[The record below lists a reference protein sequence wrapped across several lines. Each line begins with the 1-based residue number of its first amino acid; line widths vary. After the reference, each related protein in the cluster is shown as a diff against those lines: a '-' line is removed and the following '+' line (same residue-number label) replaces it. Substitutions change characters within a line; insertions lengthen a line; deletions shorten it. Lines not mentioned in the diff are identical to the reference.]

1 MPMLLTAAH
10 DSSAATRFQLR
21 LCGRPPKAN
30 VPACTGTSVRSP
42 YRELRLAALVAGI
55 LGAIAI
61 AAGIALVVLAAL
73 AAALLPAAALL

>member
-1 MPMLLTAAH
+1 MPMLLIAAH

-21 LCGRPPKAN
+21 LCG
-30 VPACTGTSVRSP
+30 PAAESKRAGLHRHVRSP
-42 YRELRLAALVAGI
+42 VYRELRLAALVAGV

-61 AAGIALVVLAAL
+61 AAEIALVVLAAL